1 MVQSILSAKKLIC
14 YLILIIQFYFHISK
28 FHPHLSFIL
37 TEGKIIWSQFLPD
50 FSPYHSK
57 DGGERTVLFVQRGT
71 AHFPLPPQCVAV
83 GKKKS
88 GKGTLVY
95 AFNPLTG
102 KPADKDHPNGL
113 LFPYDIV
120 QVSLLPLT
128 GKGFPISSPGQS

>member
-1 MVQSILSAKKLIC
+1 M
-14 YLILIIQFYFHISK
+14 
-28 FHPHLSFIL
+28 
-37 TEGKIIWSQFLPD
+37 
-50 FSPYHSK
+50 
-57 DGGERTVLFVQRGT
+57 LFVQRGT

-88 GKGTLVY
+88 GTGTLVY

-102 KPADKDHPNGL
+102 KPADRENPNGL

-128 GKGFPISSPGQS
+128 GSFGFLNFYPVLSFICIIYTVNLNGLLIV